1 VEGHPG
7 GLHTGSAETIDR
19 GSRDIVQPELYGNAT
34 CHIAALLVTWLSAA
48 DVDVVE
54 RPWVQS
60 IDLGKGCRDHPSGK
74 IIRANLG
81 Q

>member
-1 VEGHPG
+1 MEGHPG
-7 GLHTGSAETIDR
+7 GLHTGGTETIDR
-19 GSRDIVQPELYGNAT
+19 GGRGLSSPRLHGNAT
-34 CHIAALLVTWLSAA
+34 RHIAALLVTWLGTT

-54 RPWVQS
+54 RTCVQR